1 MTAALRNIAVGFFAL
16 AACSAHAEPA
26 PFMMRATVDGRT
38 IEGQPLAWD
47 ADEIFLLGR
56 DGALHEFKSA
66 DAKDSK
72 KTAKAYTGY
81 SAGEMQALARAEF
94 GQRFDISIS
103 THFVVVR
110 PRGQG
115 GEWVRRLETLYS
127 GFTTYMSIRG
137 FRIADPPTHLLAIV
151 FPSRDEYYAHAA
163 KAGTT
168 LGEGTLGHYDGQ
180 SNRFYMYDIKS
191 EGGDEAGNIETIIHE
206 ATHQTAYN
214 VGVHARFAEQPRWLV
229 EGLAM
234 MFEAPGVWSST
245 TLHDQADRINRYR
258 LDEFR
263 SGAES
268 REANWLPQLVAGD
281 EPFKSNVFDAY
292 AQAWTLAFYLCE
304 TRPQEFSAYMARVAK
319 RKPFTAYPPA
329 ERLNDFQAVFGS
341 DFKLLG
347 AHLQRF
353 VDGLP

>member
-1 MTAALRNIAVGFFAL
+1 MAAARRIAAVAYLSL
-16 AACSAHAEPA
+16 AACCAHAEPA
-26 PFMMRATVDGRT
+26 PFMMRATVEGRS
-38 IEGQPLAWD
+38 IEGQPLLWD
-47 ADEIFLLGR
+47 SDEILLLGR
-56 DGALHEFKSA
+56 DGALHAFKSA

-72 KTAKAYTGY
+72 KTAKAYVGY
-81 SAGEMQALARAEF
+81 SAGEMQALARTEF

-127 GFTTYMSIRG
+127 GFTSYMSIRG
-137 FRIADPPTHLLAIV
+137 FRITEPPTHLLAIV
-151 FPSRDEYYAHAA
+151 FPTREEYYDYAA
-163 KAGTT
+163 KTGSP
-168 LGEGTLGHYDGQ
+168 LSEGTLGHYDGK
-180 SNRFYMYDIKS
+180 SNRFFMYDIKS
-191 EGGDEAGNIETIIHE
+191 EGGNEIENIETIIHE

-214 VGVHARFAEQPRWLV
+214 VGVHARFADQPRWLV

-258 LDEFR
+258 LNEFR
-263 SGAES
+263 TGAAS

-304 TRPQEFSAYMARVAK
+304 TRPQEFSAYMARVAN
-319 RKPFTAYPPA
+319 RKPFSTYAPA
-329 ERLNDFQAVFGS
+329 ERLKDFTQSFGAE
-341 DFKLLG
+341 FKLLT
-347 AHLQRF
+347 AQIDRF
-353 VDGLP
+353 VANLP